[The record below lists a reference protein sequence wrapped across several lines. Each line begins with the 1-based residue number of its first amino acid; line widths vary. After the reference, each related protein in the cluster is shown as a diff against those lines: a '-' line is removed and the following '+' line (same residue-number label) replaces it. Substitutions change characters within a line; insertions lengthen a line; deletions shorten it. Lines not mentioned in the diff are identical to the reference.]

1 MTDPPKNKW
10 EQEAQDTL
18 RGNFTGE
25 EANSGHSS
33 PKNDFISSAV
43 VALVGL
49 VAMLMATKLDYPDT
63 ILTSPGVLPFL
74 TGGSLIIMAAA
85 LFYGA
90 LRRSLGDN
98 SEIIGT
104 ADGDSNKVSSR
115 QMRQTIILGLIV
127 LLYVVLLD
135 QINFTWRYHAPFYT
149 FSLGSFELISIPL
162 IGGILYYFWRG
173 TILKCLTVSTF
184 MTFFLAIVFRDGFQI
199 LLPGSG

>member
-1 MTDPPKNKW
+1 MTDRPKNKW
-10 EQEAQDTL
+10 EQEAQETL
-18 RGNFTGE
+18 KGNFTGE
-25 EANSGHSS
+25 EANSGYSS

-49 VAMLMATKLDYPDT
+49 VAMLMATQLDYPDT
-63 ILTSPGVLPFL
+63 ILTSPGVLPFF
-74 TGGSLIIMAAA
+74 TGGCLIIMAVA
-85 LFYGA
+85 LFYSA
-90 LRRSLGDN
+90 LRRRLGN
-98 SEIIGT
+98 SSEIIGT
-104 ADGDSNKVSSR
+104 TNGDSNKVSSR

-162 IGGILYYFWRG
+162 IAGILYYFWRG
-173 TILKCLTVSTF
+173 TIFKCLTVSAF